1 MAHRRALEGLAGLA
15 HEVRA
20 LVAEIQV
27 VTLEG
32 PDTQEGPEDL
42 VGLGTP
48 GEAHLREE
56 HEVPDGLGVK
66 LEVLEDLHPEG
77 LGTGIM
83 PALDGPPVDREDL
96 LHPHEELVL
105 EEGEVRVTADLEEPE
120 EPVASLVALARLL
133 RGWVAPLRARA
144 RPS

>member
-1 MAHRRALEGLAGLA
+1 MCLGAACES
-15 HEVRA
+15 EVR
-20 LVAEIQV
+20 
-27 VTLEG
+27 
-32 PDTQEGPEDL
+32 
-42 VGLGTP
+42 
-48 GEAHLREE
+48 EE
-56 HEVPDGLGVK
+56 QEVPDGLDVE
-66 LEVLEDLHPEG
+66 LEVQEDLHPEG

-133 RGWVAPLRARA
+133 RSWAAPLRARA